1 MACTSPVNDIQS
13 CHFVSKKRTNV
24 ESAKENAEKL
34 RTALNVSNLA
44 AGKEDKSS
52 VISKKKRR
60 VVVEEVGIER
70 EINSAFH

>member
-24 ESAKENAEKL
+24 ESANAEKL